1 LEAGVRLLERKLVYS
16 GWGRFLLLEVE
27 LGEGRRAER
36 QIEDHGEAAAVLP
49 YDPGR
54 RVALV
59 CRQPRVGPL
68 YSGFEP
74 HLVEAAAGMID
85 PGEAASATAVR
96 EAFEELGV
104 RLRQVEPVVAA
115 WSMPA
120 VSSERIHLYLASYE
134 AADRVADGGGV
145 ADEGEEIEVLEQ
157 PLKALLQAADEGALT
172 DIKTLALV
180 WALARR
186 RPDLFV

>member
-1 LEAGVRLLERKLVYS
+1 LRLLERKLVYS
-16 GWGRFLLLEVE
+16 GWGRFLLLDVA
-27 LGEGRRAER
+27 LGDGRVVER
-36 QIEDHGEAAAVLP
+36 QVEDHGEAAAVLP
-49 YDPGR
+49 YDPER

-74 HLVEAAAGMID
+74 HLTEAAAGLID
-85 PGEAASATAVR
+85 PGEAAAATAVR
-96 EAFEELGV
+96 EALEELGV
-104 RLRQVEPVVAA
+104 RLQAVEPVVAA

-120 VSSERIHLYLASYE
+120 VSSERIHLFLAPYA
-134 AADRVADGGGV
+134 AADRVAAGGGV
-145 ADEGEEIEVLEQ
+145 ADEGEEIEVIER
-157 PLKALLQAADEGALT
+157 PLAELLRDADAGALT

-186 RPDLFV
+186 RPDLFAPE

>member
-1 LEAGVRLLERKLVYS
+1 MRLIDRKMIYS
-16 GWGRFLLLEVE
+16 GWGRFLVLEVQ
-27 LGEGRRAER
+27 LGDGRLAQR

-49 YDPGR
+49 YDVER
-54 RVALV
+54 KTALLV
-59 CRQPRVGPL
+59 RQPRIGPL

-85 PGEAASATAVR
+85 PGEAAAVTAAR
-96 EAFEELGV
+96 EALEELGV
-104 RLRQVEPVVAA
+104 KLGEVEPVVAA

-120 VSSERIHLYLASYE
+120 VSSERIHLYLASYSP
-134 AADRVADGGGV
+134 ADRVTAGGGM
-145 ADEGEEIEVLEQ
+145 ADEGEEIEVLEL
-157 PLKALLQAADEGALT
+157 PLKTLLEQADAGTLT

-186 RPDLFV
+186 RPDLFD

>member
-1 LEAGVRLLERKLVYS
+1 MRLLERKVAYS
-16 GWGRFLLLEVE
+16 GWGRLLLLEVE
-27 LGEGRRAER
+27 LGDGRVVQR

-49 YDPGR
+49 YDVER

-74 HLVEAAAGMID
+74 RLVEAAAGMIES
-85 PGEAASATAVR
+85 GEAGAQTVVR
-96 EAFEELGV
+96 EALEELGV
-104 RLRQVEPVVAA
+104 RLGTVEPVVAA

-120 VSSERIHLYLASYE
+120 VSSERIHLFLAPYG
-134 AADRVADGGGV
+134 AADRIEAGGGL
-145 ADEGEEIEVLEQ
+145 AEEGEEIEVIER
-157 PLKALLQAADEGALT
+157 PLKALLEDADAGRLP

-186 RPDLFV
+186 RPELFE